1 MTIED
6 LLPRLEA
13 VRRSSRGYQARCVA
27 HDDHSPS
34 LSIRVGERGLLVK
47 CWAGC
52 SLQEI
57 CMALGIEKRNLFFDT
72 RIDPETKR
80 QRDAQRRERERQREQ
95 GGLRLDTF
103 REAEATIAAA
113 RDIDI
118 SRWSHAQLDDALN
131 RLADAHATLDLEAH
145 SERIRFLDASR

>member
-13 VRRSSRGYQARCVA
+13 VRRSSRGYHARCPA
-27 HDDHSPS
+27 HSDRTPS
-34 LSIRVGERGLLVK
+34 LSIRDGERGLLVK

-52 SLQEI
+52 SLPEI
-57 CMALGIEKRNLFFDT
+57 CVALGIEQRDLFFDT
-72 RIDPETKR
+72 RIDPEAKR
-80 QRDAQRRERERQREQ
+80 QRDAQRRKRERQREQ
-95 GGLRLDTF
+95 DGLRLDTF

-118 SRWSHAQLDDALN
+118 SRWSHAQLDDVLN
-131 RLADAHATLDLEAH
+131 RLADAYATLDMEAH
-145 SERIRFLDASR
+145 SERIRVLGASR